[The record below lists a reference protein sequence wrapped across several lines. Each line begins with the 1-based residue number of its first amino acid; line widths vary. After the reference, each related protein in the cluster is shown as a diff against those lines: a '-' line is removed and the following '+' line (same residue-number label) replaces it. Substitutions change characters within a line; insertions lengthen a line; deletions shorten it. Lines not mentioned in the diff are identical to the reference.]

1 MNKNLSTI
9 IGTVCGEA
17 VSDSAHYFILF
28 ADGRYI
34 PCVINNFALTN
45 HFATG
50 DVLKVSVKKISR
62 SYLDLD
68 FLEKEIPVYEV
79 LDYQN

>member
-17 VSDSAHYFILF
+17 MSDSAHYFILF

-45 HFATG
+45 HFVPG

>member
-9 IGTVCGEA
+9 IGTVCGAA
-17 VSDSAHYFILF
+17 VSNSAHYFILF

-45 HFATG
+45 HFAIG

>member
-9 IGTVCGEA
+9 IGTVCGED

-28 ADGRYI
+28 AEGRYI
-34 PCVINNFALTN
+34 PCVINNSALTN
-45 HFATG
+45 HFAPG

-62 SYLDLD
+62 SYLDLE